1 MPSLLVELPAIFRV
15 FLDANVL
22 YPAAVRDTLL
32 RTFEAGLI
40 QAYWSE
46 QVLEEMRRNLV
57 LRQCTHEQAAH
68 LVATLRRVFPSAII
82 TGYEDLLSAMRNA
95 PGDRHVVAAAL
106 AARAE
111 VIVTNNLKH
120 FRQED
125 LPTGMEAQSADT
137 FLQNLF
143 DLEPAVMIEV
153 LRQQAADKRKP
164 PATFE
169 QHLGGLWR
177 AVPHFVDDVCAYIL
191 ETWKGSAEGLR
202 KGK

>member
-1 MPSLLVELPAIFRV
+1 VFPAIFRV

-22 YPAAVRDTLL
+22 YPASVRDTLL
-32 RTFEAGLI
+32 RAFEAGLI

-46 QVLEEMRRNLV
+46 QILEEMRRNLV
-57 LRQCTHEQAAH
+57 LNSQCTNEQAAS
-68 LVATLRRVFPSAII
+68 LVATLRRVFPTSIV
-82 TGYEDLLSAMRNA
+82 TGYENLLPAMRND

-120 FRQED
+120 FRKED

-143 DLEPAVMIEV
+143 DLEPRVMMEV
-153 LRQQAADKRKP
+153 LRKQAADKRKP
-164 PATFE
+164 PVTFE
-169 QHLGGLWR
+169 QHLEGLSR
-177 AVPHFVDDVCAYIL
+177 SVPHFVDDVRTHIL
-191 ETWKGSAEGLR
+191 KTWKASDVEG
-202 KGK
+202 